1 MITTRIGSAPMQQLR
16 PGLWTW
22 TAAHPAWTEDEGGP
36 EGWDRVVRSYAY
48 DSGPCLL
55 LLDPLAPPSLLEGL
69 VESKDVAVVLTEHC
83 HVRSAA
89 DCVERFGAT
98 VHAPKAG
105 LPKLSLPAHGYEQG
119 EALPGGVV
127 AQLACYAIETIL
139 WIPAVRA
146 IVVGD
151 AIVGGEQGPHVQ
163 PSSWMIEDMTPESFR
178 DRLQPLLDLPIE
190 LVLLTHGD
198 PIVDDARETLRRTL
212 DR

>member
-1 MITTRIGSAPMQQLR
+1 MQQLR

-36 EGWDRVVRSYAY
+36 QGWDRVVRSYAY
-48 DSGPCLL
+48 DSGPCLVL
-55 LLDPLAPPSLLEGL
+55 VDPLAPPSLLEGL
-69 VESKDVAVVLTEHC
+69 VESKDVAVLLTEHC

-105 LPKLSLPAHGYEQG
+105 VPKLSLPARGYEQG
-119 EALPGGVV
+119 ETLPGGVV
-127 AQLACYAIETIL
+127 AQLACYAIETIF
-139 WIPAVRA
+139 WIPAERA

-151 AIVGGEQGPHVQ
+151 ALVGGELGLHVQ
-163 PSSWMIEDMTPESFR
+163 PESWHTEDMTPASFR
-178 DRLQPLLDLPIE
+178 GRLRPLLDLPIE

-198 PIVDDARETLRRTL
+198 PVLEDGREAVRAAL
-212 DR
+212 DT